1 MCVCECV
8 HVCDVTS
15 ECACAH
21 LCLSVQ
27 ENKLKTKEQMAE
39 MEEELAAAA
48 EELRRRQ
55 QVEESG
61 VKKTVK

>member
-1 MCVCECV
+1 M
-8 HVCDVTS
+8 
-15 ECACAH
+15 
-21 LCLSVQ
+21 Q

-55 QVEESG
+55 QMEESG
-61 VKKTVK
+61 VKKIVK